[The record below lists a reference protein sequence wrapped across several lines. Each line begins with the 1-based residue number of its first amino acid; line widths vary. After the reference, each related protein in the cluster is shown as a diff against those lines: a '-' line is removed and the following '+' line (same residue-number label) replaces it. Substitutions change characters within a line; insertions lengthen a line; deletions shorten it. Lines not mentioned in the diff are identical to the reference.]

1 MFLIYLRNST
11 FTLSIY
17 MSFLLS
23 IEPPRPVYLGK
34 FGLCRGSGTKTNT
47 KFQQQKNTQKIK
59 YKIST

>member
-1 MFLIYLRNST
+1 MFLVYLRNST
-11 FTLSIY
+11 FSLSIY
-17 MSFLLS
+17 MSFLLF

-47 KFQQQKNTQKIK
+47 KFQEKNTQKIK